1 MELKGILKHFDTSF
15 ISKKTIITQLKR
27 EEDDSFYQVWRI
39 DTDAGRYI
47 LKEAKAYESEVYHTI
62 LTRIGKN
69 TPAIY
74 QTAVID
80 EKTFLLME
88 YIQGEDLRKCSRHKL
103 VLALDAL
110 ISLQKETWESPVYA
124 NLGYSF
130 DASFNGRQ
138 NRGKYLNDAELE
150 TVYKKFLE
158 IYASVPRALCHDD
171 LLPFNIIVST
181 DNAFLIDWE
190 YGGILPYPTSIARLI
205 AHGEDTEDALFYMT
219 QEDKEFAIG
228 YYYDN
233 LLKDRGITYVEWRN
247 TIEYFLFYE
256 YCEWVFV
263 GNKYEN
269 IDNEYYIKYLP
280 LAKRQAHRIQKLN
293 YQ

>member
-1 MELKGILKHFDTSF
+1 M
-15 ISKKTIITQLKR
+15 
-27 EEDDSFYQVWRI
+27 I
-39 DTDAGRYI
+39 D
-47 LKEAKAYESEVYHTI
+47 L
-62 LTRIGKN
+62 
-69 TPAIY
+69 
-74 QTAVID
+74 
-80 EKTFLLME
+80 
-88 YIQGEDLRKCSRHKL
+88 
-103 VLALDAL
+103 
-110 ISLQKETWESPVYA
+110 
-124 NLGYSF
+124 
-130 DASFNGRQ
+130 
-138 NRGKYLNDAELE
+138 
-150 TVYKKFLE
+150 
-158 IYASVPRALCHDD
+158 
-171 LLPFNIIVST
+171 
-181 DNAFLIDWE
+181 E

-205 AHGEDTEDALFYMT
+205 THGEDTEDALFYMT

-263 GNKYEN
+263 ENKYEN